1 MDEYLYV
8 RITALGTTY
17 SLLTEPIIPESD
29 KKNLGPGEVVFMVK
43 PIDMFHGGHFHQLQN
58 GSNNG

>member
-8 RITALGTTY
+8 RITAEGVSY
-17 SLLTEPIIPESD
+17 SLLSEPIIPDSE
-29 KKNLGPGEVVFMVK
+29 KENIGPGSVAFIVK

-58 GSNNG
+58 GS